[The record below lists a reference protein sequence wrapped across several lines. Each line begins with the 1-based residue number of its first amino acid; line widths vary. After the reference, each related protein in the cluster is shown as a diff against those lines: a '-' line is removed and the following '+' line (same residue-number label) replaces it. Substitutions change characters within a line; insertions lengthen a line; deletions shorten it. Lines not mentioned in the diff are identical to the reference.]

1 MVPYRVYVPSTWDGR
16 KKLPLIVALHGSNTD
31 ENRFLER
38 AGGVMAK
45 LAERHGYIVACPL
58 GFRINGGYGNPFRSP
73 APGARPGAPPDPAR
87 ARISGL
93 SEKDVLNV
101 TDLVAKEYDVDPS
114 RVYLMGISMGGGGTW
129 HLGAK
134 YAARWAAIA
143 PASFPI
149 RAPITRTKNSRV
161 CPSCSSMASWIHWC
175 RRTLPA
181 PWWSSARVTAWTLRM
196 LR

>member
-1 MVPYRVYVPSTWDGR
+1 
-16 KKLPLIVALHGSNTD
+16 
-31 ENRFLER
+31 
-38 AGGVMAK
+38 MAK

-149 RAPITRTKNSRV
+149 RAPNYPYKKLQGLPVMFVNGELDPLVPPDAARALVKRCKSHGVDITYVEVKGGTHPTAVEIAMPQIFEFFNR
-161 CPSCSSMASWIHWC
+161 H
-175 RRTLPA
+175 
-181 PWWSSARVTAWTLRM
+181 ARK
-196 LR
+196 